1 MTVDEIRR
9 KVVDIMESWIGTT
22 SHQAIL
28 GIYNSYSPLPRGH
41 KMVMRDAW
49 CAATV
54 SAAWIKAGVAKICPI
69 ECSCSK
75 MIELAKQLGIWV
87 EDDKYVPQ
95 IGDAIIYDW
104 DDGNN
109 YATTDN
115 KNAPDHVGIVSA
127 VYETS
132 FVVIEGNIKINGVR
146 QVGKRTMK
154 VNGKYIRGFIC
165 PDYAKLATKKSID
178 EIAKEVIAGKWG
190 NGIVRKTRLR
200 LAGYDPTVVQNRV
213 NELLGNG
220 GVYSVYTVKAGD
232 TLSSIAKR
240 YNTTYQRIAKD
251 NGIKNPNK
259 IYVGQKLKIYK

>member
-1 MTVDEIRR
+1 MTVEQIRQ
-9 KVVDIMESWIGTT
+9 KVVDIMTSWIGTS
-22 SHQAIL
+22 SHQQIL
-28 GIYNSYSPLPRGH
+28 DIYNSYSPLPRGH
-41 KMVMRDAW
+41 KMVMSDAW

-75 MIELAKQLGIWV
+75 LIELAKKLNIWV
-87 EDDKYVPQ
+87 EDDKYVPK
-95 IGDAIIYDW
+95 IGDAILYDW
-104 DDGNN
+104 DDGKD
-109 YATTDN
+109 YATTDD

-146 QVGKRTMK
+146 QVGKRTMQ

-165 PDYAKLATKKSID
+165 PDYASLATKKSID
-178 EIAKEVIAGKWG
+178 EIAHEVIRGLWG
-190 NGIVRKTRLR
+190 NGLVRRTRLR
-200 LAGYDPTVVQNRV
+200 LAGYNPDEVQKRV
-213 NELLGNG
+213 NELLNNQNS
-220 GVYSVYTVKAGD
+220 YFIYTVKSGD
-232 TLSSIAKR
+232 TLSKIAKK
-240 YNTTYQRIAKD
+240 YNTTYQKIAKD